1 MTYAK
6 KTIFLLLLSLVA
18 SLAATAQDAQTKFT
32 LPHDA
37 IWGKTVLPA
46 GTYSV
51 SVEFDG
57 IPKAYVNSEGGSKI
71 AFIAVP
77 EITEVSDAC
86 AKSSVT
92 LQRNGGKW
100 NVRSLCI
107 GELQLALYFP
117 AASRETTIAAL
128 PAYVEPI
135 AAGR

>member
-6 KTIFLLLLSLVA
+6 KTMLLLLLSLAA
-18 SLAATAQDAQTKFT
+18 SFTAVAQDAQTKFT

-51 SVEFDG
+51 SVELDG
-57 IPKAYVNSEGGSKI
+57 IPKAYVSSEGGSKI

-92 LQRNGGKW
+92 LRRHGSSW
-100 NVRSLCI
+100 DVRSLCL

-128 PAYVEPI
+128 PSSVE
-135 AAGR
+135 AMAVGR